1 MSKSAISNS
10 CRPYRAGAIIW
21 QLAQTL
27 WVGGLVLLHLA
38 MLTVLEQTGLAP
50 LLIDEVASLSGT
62 LLVAFAGFCAVLQMV
77 VLVQAE
83 RLSSLW
89 LDVRGQLLL
98 IATLAS
104 ASYYVLYQWLPDA
117 VRWQLLSYLM
127 LALSGLLLVIQPVP
141 GGSGGARIARP

>member
-1 MSKSAISNS
+1 
-10 CRPYRAGAIIW
+10 
-21 QLAQTL
+21 
-27 WVGGLVLLHLA
+27 

-50 LLIDEVASLSGT
+50 LLIDEVANLSGT

>member
-1 MSKSAISNS
+1 MSKSVISNQR
-10 CRPYRAGAIIW
+10 RPFRAGAIIW
-21 QLAQTL
+21 QVAQTL

-38 MLTVLEQTGLAP
+38 MLAVLEQTGLAP
-50 LLIDEVASLSGT
+50 LLIDEVANLSGA
-62 LLVAFAGFCAVLQMV
+62 LLVGFAAFCVVLQAV
-77 VLVQAE
+77 VLIQTE

-98 IATLAS
+98 IAMLAS
-104 ASYYVLYQWLPDA
+104 ASYCVLHQWLPDA

-141 GGSGGARIARP
+141 GGNGRVRDAHP

>member
-1 MSKSAISNS
+1 LSKSATSNTG
-10 CRPYRAGAIIW
+10 RPSRTGAIIW
-21 QLAQTL
+21 QVSQTL

-50 LLIDEVASLSGT
+50 LLIDEVASLSGA
-62 LLVAFAGFCAVLQMV
+62 LLVGFAAFCAALQMA
-77 VLVQAE
+77 VLVQVE

-98 IATLAS
+98 IAMLAS
-104 ASYYVLYQWLPDA
+104 ASHYVLYRWLPGA
-117 VRWQLLSYLM
+117 VRWQLLSYLV

-141 GGSGGARIARP
+141 GGSGRARDARP

>member
-1 MSKSAISNS
+1 
-10 CRPYRAGAIIW
+10 
-21 QLAQTL
+21 
-27 WVGGLVLLHLA
+27 

-77 VLVQAE
+77 VLIQTE

>member
-1 MSKSAISNS
+1 M
-10 CRPYRAGAIIW
+10 IW

-77 VLVQAE
+77 VLIQTE

-127 LALSGLLLVIQPVP
+127 LALSGLLLVLSLIH
-141 GGSGGARIARP
+141 I

>member
-1 MSKSAISNS
+1 M
-10 CRPYRAGAIIW
+10 IW

-77 VLVQAE
+77 VLIQTE

-141 GGSGGARIARP
+141 GGSGGGGGGGLLARP